1 MGRGAKQ
8 SIGKNKIYLS
18 YLVAFLRSL
27 IFDPPCVAALFLF
40 MSTIERCFKMH
51 NDIADI
57 ENDFADNL
65 ITTSLKMT
73 ASEKHL

>member
-1 MGRGAKQ
+1 
-8 SIGKNKIYLS
+8 
-18 YLVAFLRSL
+18 
-27 IFDPPCVAALFLF
+27 
-40 MSTIERCFKMH
+40 MH